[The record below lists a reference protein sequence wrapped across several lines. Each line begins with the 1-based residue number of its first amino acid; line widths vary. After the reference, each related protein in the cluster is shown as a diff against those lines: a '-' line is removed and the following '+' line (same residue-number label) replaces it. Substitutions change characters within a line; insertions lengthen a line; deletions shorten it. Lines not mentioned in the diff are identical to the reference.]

1 MRILYVSENGDCMLD
16 ATAMLQQGHEVA
28 VCIRKAGCDYMGLG
42 IVERPDS
49 WKAAA
54 READMVVVDGFNP
67 TIMTDALEE
76 RCDNVIG
83 RNAFCNLVENN
94 REKQEDLFSKVHV
107 VHSNK
112 AMFDTPNLALDLVSS
127 KVAKLPRAGVVL
139 KAVDKYSSQRV
150 VVCKTAQ
157 EFIYGINE
165 FPGGLPIVVED
176 LIDGERVTFVKEMG
190 INEWEPGHVAVVRE
204 KSVQMGTTCIGAIGV
219 NKSSKPVRNIFNGLT
234 KFLDVIDY
242 TGLVHV
248 ECMVYKDY
256 PVVIDIKFAFDPM
269 ISPCLSRLSEKQ
281 RYMTG
286 ILLTDSTYPHGK
298 LDGFNRGKPIIVK
311 NGDLN
316 GICLQD
322 VYKGDTI
329 HYQASCHGII
339 ALVTGTGRT
348 VRSSTNAAITNMKR
362 INAYESCW
370 SAQGVV
376 NVEGRMK
383 AIVKQGLA

>member
-1 MRILYVSENGDCMLD
+1 MKILYVSENGDCMLD

-67 TIMTDALEE
+67 TVMTDALEE
-76 RCDNVIG
+76 RCDHIVG
-83 RNAFCNLVENN
+83 RHSFCNLVEND
-94 REKQEDLFSKVHV
+94 REKQWDLLSKAHV
-107 VHSNK
+107 VHSNRTV
-112 AMFDTPNLALDLVSS
+112 FDTPNLALDLISS
-127 KVAKLPRAGVVL
+127 EVAKLPKAGVVL
-139 KAVDKYSSQRV
+139 KAVDKHSSRKV

-165 FPGGLPIVVED
+165 FPGGLPIIVED
-176 LIDGERVTFVKEMG
+176 FIEGEQVTFVKEMG
-190 INEWEPGHVAVVRE
+190 IDEWEPGHVAVVRE
-204 KSVQMGTTCIGAIGV
+204 KSAQMSTTCVGAIRAK
-219 NKSSKPVRNIFNGLT
+219 NSSKPVRNIFNGLT
-234 KFLDVIDY
+234 KFLEVIDY
-242 TGLVHV
+242 AGLVHV

-269 ISPCLSRLSEKQ
+269 ISPCLPWLSEKQ

-286 ILLTDSTYPHGK
+286 ILLTDSAYPHGK
-298 LDGFNRGKPIIVK
+298 FDGFNRGKPIIVK

-329 HYQASCHGII
+329 HYQASCHGVLAMI
-339 ALVTGTGRT
+339 TGTGRS
-348 VRSSTNAAITNMKR
+348 VNASTKAALMTMKR
-362 INAYESCW
+362 INAYEGCW

-376 NVEGRMK
+376 NVEERMK